1 VSQLECSNSNYDT
14 EGTHV
19 VLLQRSPLDGNKG
32 VDGERF
38 GVLREA
44 EHISFVPLI
53 EEHSLLGDLVDE
65 TNPVLVFL
73 SKSEDTARADRD
85 TGIPNSVNGSESLIV
100 RSRSD
105 DGRIEFSRGVKVM
118 VVCAQSSILQSLG
131 LLGGKHAKSRADYPV
146 SVPL

>member
-1 VSQLECSNSNYDT
+1 VN
-14 EGTHV
+14 
-19 VLLQRSPLDGNKG
+19 
-32 VDGERF
+32 
-38 GVLREA
+38 
-44 EHISFVPLI
+44 
-53 EEHSLLGDLVDE
+53 E
-65 TNPVLVFL
+65 TNPVLVLL

-85 TGIPNSVNGSESLIV
+85 TGIPNSVNGSKSLVV

-131 LLGGKHAKSRADYPV
+131 LLGRKHAKSRADYPV